1 MMFLHDEAPET
12 LQAVNDLVEKLLRYE
27 NLLPVELYIK
37 LDTYH
42 ADLADA
48 LEPRSL

>member
-1 MMFLHDEAPET
+1 MFLHDQAPEV
-12 LQAVNDLVEKLLRYE
+12 LEAVNELVEKLLRYE
-27 NLLPVELYIK
+27 SLLPVELYIK

-48 LEPRSL
+48 LESKSL